1 MPSPESKRA
10 KLELQKEQVDPTA
23 SLSDERAGW
32 NSFSMQLPIAQS
44 IAIEIKALGGVECAL
59 LTPRDSEHKPLILY
73 AHGGGLTAGSI
84 ITHRSFA
91 AELAE
96 ATRCSVILPDYRLLP
111 ENPISAPSDDL
122 IAVFLDLVEA
132 EKDTNRPIFLGG
144 DSSGAGLAITA
155 MTRLRDQGAPPPS
168 GCFSISGAFDAT
180 LSGDSMTA
188 RDGDDPILSLDVL
201 RHWQSHFVKGFA
213 FDDPLISPL
222 FADLSGLAP
231 TLLLVGEDE
240 VWFHDSERMH
250 SELSQAGSVS
260 ELRIFEEMWHVWPM
274 TSGLPETEEAFGL
287 ISNFIRQY
295 S

>member
-1 MPSPESKRA
+1 MPSPESKKA
-10 KLELQKEQVDPTA
+10 KLELQKEQFDASV
-23 SLSDERAGW
+23 SLSDERADW
-32 NSFSMQLPIAQS
+32 NAFSLQLPIAQS
-44 IAIEIKALGGVECAL
+44 VTIENKTLGGVECAL
-59 LTPRDSEHKPLILY
+59 LTPQASEHKALILY

-96 ATRCSVILPDYRLLP
+96 ATRCCVILPDYRLLP

-132 EKDTNRPIFLGG
+132 EESTNRPVFLGG

-155 MTRLRDQGAPPPS
+155 MTRLRDQGTPPPS

-180 LSGDSMTA
+180 LSGNSMTE
-188 RDGDDPILSLDVL
+188 RDADDPVLSLDVL
-201 RHWQSHFVKGFA
+201 RHWQSHFVKDFA

-231 TLLLVGEDE
+231 TLLMVGEDE
-240 VWFHDSERMH
+240 VWFDDSVRMH
-250 SELSQAGSVS
+250 SALSQAGSVS
-260 ELRIFEEMWHVWPM
+260 KLRTFEEMWHVWPM
-274 TSGLPETEEAFGL
+274 TSGLPETEEAFAL